1 MIAPQCSVD
10 CRTWTSSLGSD
21 PVPVGGGDMP
31 AGGGV
36 LQGGALA
43 KVFPKR
49 NTLAALAIQG
59 VRQILLEVHSEIAML
74 FQNCIPE

>member
-1 MIAPQCSVD
+1 MVDEPAPVTVEEDSAEGGD
-10 CRTWTSSLGSD
+10 L
-21 PVPVGGGDMP
+21 PVGGGDMP